1 VTILRSWFAD
11 AAECDMMRKTSPEM
25 FGMNTLQTTL
35 FAALAVVTLWFIVT
49 WSRLARGAR
58 SGDAPPAN
66 RHTPVHAVVAFVC
79 TFFDTLGI
87 GNFAPTASAFKFLR
101 SVSDEQIPGT
111 LNVGYAIPTIVQAF
125 IYIAIVEV
133 DAVTLML
140 MIAASVIG
148 AWLGASFVAHWSRRT
163 VQCGMGG
170 ALLAAAVLMLMK
182 QFNVGPT
189 GGEALTLKGTFLAAG
204 LAANFL
210 LGALMT
216 LGIGLYGPC
225 LIVVSLLGMSP
236 RAAFPIMMGS
246 CAFLMPVGGIRFARE
261 GRFDARAALTMTL
274 AGLPSVLI
282 AAYLVKEMPLEYV
295 RWLVVVAVVY
305 AAAMMLRS
313 AWAERMN
320 TE

>member
-1 VTILRSWFAD
+1 
-11 AAECDMMRKTSPEM
+11 
-25 FGMNTLQTTL
+25 MNNLQIIL
-35 FAALAVVTLWFIVT
+35 FATLAIVTGWFIVT
-49 WSRLARGAR
+49 WSRLTRRTR
-58 SGDAPPAN
+58 SEDGPSED
-66 RHTPVHAVVAFVC
+66 RQTLFHAVVAFVC
-79 TFFDTLGI
+79 RYFDTLGI
-87 GNFAPTASAFKFLR
+87 GNFAPTASAFKFRR
-101 SVSDEQIPGT
+101 SVPDEQIPGT
-111 LNVGYAIPTIVQAF
+111 LNVGYAIPTIAQAF

-133 DAVTLML
+133 DALTLTL
-140 MIAASVIG
+140 MIAASVVG
-148 AWLGASFVAHWSRRT
+148 AWLGAGLVTRWSRRT
-163 VQCGMGG
+163 VQLGMGV
-170 ALLAAAVLMLMK
+170 ALVAAAELMLMK
-182 QFNVGPT
+182 QLNVLPT
-189 GGEALTLKGTFLAAG
+189 GGEALTLEGTWLAVG

-246 CAFLMPVGGIRFARE
+246 CAFLMPVGGMRFARE

-274 AGLPSVLI
+274 SGLPSVLI